1 MNGHPPLAWRLV
13 GCCPRPLAEPRLRA
27 MGWLG
32 MSWRHC
38 LATGLVCGR
47 CGPEVVCYGVCERE
61 ALDLAAEADAMVDEE
76 AER

>member
-1 MNGHPPLAWRLV
+1 
-13 GCCPRPLAEPRLRA
+13 

-32 MSWRHC
+32 MSWRRC

-61 ALDLAAEADAMVDEE
+61 EGEALDLAAEADAMVDEE